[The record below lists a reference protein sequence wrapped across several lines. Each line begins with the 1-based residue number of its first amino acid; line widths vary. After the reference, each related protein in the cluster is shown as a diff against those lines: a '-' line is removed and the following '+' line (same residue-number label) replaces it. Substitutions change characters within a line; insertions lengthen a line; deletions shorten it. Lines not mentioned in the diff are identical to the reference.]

1 MGDMSES
8 LGIAGPGRRWLSR
21 EDHVGQDR
29 PVDLMDSASTLPT
42 TPPAQPH
49 RAKAQKINKGVTH
62 LPGPK
67 CHLSIRSYSEG
78 PLGVRARLTIGGE
91 PLPLTRNPRTGA
103 RIPTSPR
110 KRGEVAGR
118 VAILSHARMREHQAE
133 RLRLPSMTC

>member
-42 TPPAQPH
+42 TPQAQPH
-49 RAKAQKINKGVTH
+49 RAKAQKINEGVTH

-67 CHLSIRSYSEG
+67 CHLSIRSYKHSKAGEG
-78 PLGVRARLTIGGE
+78 WRAMGAS
-91 PLPLTRNPRTGA
+91 PDLP
-103 RIPTSPR
+103 
-110 KRGEVAGR
+110 
-118 VAILSHARMREHQAE
+118 EHE
-133 RLRLPSMTC
+133 